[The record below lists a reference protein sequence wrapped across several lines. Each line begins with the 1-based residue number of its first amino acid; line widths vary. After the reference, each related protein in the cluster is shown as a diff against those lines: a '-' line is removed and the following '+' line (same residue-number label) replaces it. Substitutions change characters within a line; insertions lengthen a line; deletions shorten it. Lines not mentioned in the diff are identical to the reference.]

1 MLWARTAQEAEQLK
15 QKNPDADAMWVLV
28 AGTKEEAA
36 KFEQENPDADLI
48 IITNVP
54 SAARD

>member
-1 MLWARTAQEAEQLK
+1 VG
-15 QKNPDADAMWVLV
+15 VLV